1 MILLVTGGSGSGKSE
16 YAEGEILALGKRRR
30 IYVATMRPWDEE
42 CERRILRHHELR
54 AGKGFETVECYGN
67 LEEAEWSE
75 RAEFPGQAGQPEQPG
90 RPEQSGRPEVNA
102 AATGAQS
109 EQPMAVLVECMSNL
123 VSNVMFGDGGT
134 FSPQNSKNT
143 VDSVFRGICHLKN
156 QAADLIIVTNEV
168 FSDGTV
174 YDPATAAYQEVLGE
188 INQKLAGIA
197 DRVVEVVVGIPVV
210 IKGG

>member
-67 LEEAEWSE
+67 LDGVKCL
-75 RAEFPGQAGQPEQPG
+75 GQKEHP
-90 RPEQSGRPEVNA
+90 V
-102 AATGAQS
+102 
-109 EQPMAVLVECMSNL
+109 AVLVECMSNL

-197 DRVVEVVVGIPVV
+197 DRVVEVIAGIPVV